1 MHGDG
6 EDAERGHADR
16 RSAEPE
22 ARRADGRRGR
32 TKVKPRR
39 DARRNWCEPE
49 GDGMR
54 VRECNASE
62 ADGDDRFLRTKII
75 C

>member
-1 MHGDG
+1 MSGPGNGFEKRCDENGLEVPLYGDG

-39 DARRNWCEPE
+39 DARRNW
-49 GDGMR
+49 
-54 VRECNASE
+54 
-62 ADGDDRFLRTKII
+62 
-75 C
+75 